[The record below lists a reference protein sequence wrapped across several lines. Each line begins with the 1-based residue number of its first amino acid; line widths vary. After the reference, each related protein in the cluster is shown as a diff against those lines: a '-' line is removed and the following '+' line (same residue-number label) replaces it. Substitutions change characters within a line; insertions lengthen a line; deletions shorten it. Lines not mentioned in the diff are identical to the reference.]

1 MVPKQV
7 WLISIDKQ
15 IVFLEHE
22 YFCLCGF
29 IVTNQMLDASETDWQ
44 LHSIFKKSFKI

>member
-22 YFCLCGF
+22 YFCFVWVYRDGSLNYF
-29 IVTNQMLDASETDWQ
+29 D
-44 LHSIFKKSFKI
+44 F